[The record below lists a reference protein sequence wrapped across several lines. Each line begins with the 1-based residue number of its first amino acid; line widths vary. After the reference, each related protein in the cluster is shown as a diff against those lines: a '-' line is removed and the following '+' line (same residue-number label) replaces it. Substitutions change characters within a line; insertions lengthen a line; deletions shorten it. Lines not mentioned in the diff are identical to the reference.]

1 MPADPRLA
9 DSDTEEGI
17 RAQVNSSFEE
27 IVRLYQADVR
37 IMTRRHFGSLAEA
50 DEVAQEV
57 FVQVYRG
64 LPGFRGES
72 SLRTWILGLAR
83 NQIRVHIRNESRRR
97 RRSETVVPP
106 ELLEAEAVEDVDPY
120 QTDDA
125 QEELDAL
132 NDCVTRLGD
141 RQRWLVEAFYYQKK
155 SAEMIASEVSQ
166 TAGAVRM
173 LLMRIRKQ
181 LADCIRF
188 KVTKRSE
195 DQT

>member
-1 MPADPRLA
+1 MPTDPKLIESGA
-9 DSDTEEGI
+9 EEGV
-17 RAQVNSSFEE
+17 RAQANSSFEE

-50 DEVAQEV
+50 DEVAQEI

-64 LPGFRGES
+64 LSGFRGDS

-106 ELLEAEAVEDVDPY
+106 ELLEAEAAEDVDPF
-120 QTDDA
+120 QTEDA
-125 QEELDAL
+125 EEELGAL
-132 NDCVTRLGD
+132 KDCVARLGD

-155 SAEMIASEVSQ
+155 SAEMIASEISQ

>member
-1 MPADPRLA
+1 MPTDPKLIESGA
-9 DSDTEEGI
+9 EEGV
-17 RAQVNSSFEE
+17 RAQANSSFEE

-50 DEVAQEV
+50 DEVAQEI

-64 LPGFRGES
+64 LSGFRGDS

-106 ELLEAEAVEDVDPY
+106 ELLEAEAAEDVDPF
-120 QTDDA
+120 QTEDA
-125 QEELDAL
+125 EEELDAL
-132 NDCVTRLGD
+132 KDCVARLGD

-155 SAEMIASEVSQ
+155 SAEMIASEISQ